1 MTPTAYLLIFIGG
14 FIAGMI
20 NSVAGGGT
28 LISFPMLMFVGID
41 EKISNATN
49 TVALCTASLVSAFGF
64 RSSMPAA
71 RKFTIEFSIVSVLG
85 SVLGTV
91 LLILTPSDQFEALI
105 PWLILLAAVLFMIQ
119 EPITKRFAKP
129 QAPEAASAP
138 GTESSTEAF
147 KVPKGAMLFQF
158 CVGIYGGY
166 FGAGMGILM
175 LAVLGF
181 LQFGDIYR
189 MNYLKNL
196 AAFLI
201 NGVSA
206 IILTVSGISAYLGWR
221 GEALINWPV
230 ALVMAAG
237 AITGGYLGA
246 GAAKKVGPRA
256 LRATVSLI
264 GLSIAGYMLFKMMK
278 GK

>member
-1 MTPTAYLLIFIGG
+1 VTPTAYLLIFIGG

-28 LISFPMLMFVGID
+28 LISFPLLTFVGID
-41 EKISNATN
+41 HKIANATN

-64 RSSMPAA
+64 RKSMPTA
-71 RKFTIEFSIVSVLG
+71 RKFTLQFSIVSVLG
-85 SVLGTV
+85 SILGTI
-91 LLILTPSDQFEALI
+91 LLIYTPSTEFEAII

-129 QAPEAASAP
+129 PEPEAPAVEGAP
-138 GTESSTEAF
+138 PAEVF

-166 FGAGMGILM
+166 FGAGMGIMM

-206 IILTVSGISAYLGWR
+206 IILTMSGISAYMGWG

-230 ALVMAAG
+230 ALVMTAG
-237 AITGGYLGA
+237 AISGGFLGA

-256 LRATVSLI
+256 LRAIVSLI
-264 GLSIAGYMLFKMMK
+264 GLSIAAYMLYDRMK
-278 GK
+278 